1 MVKVF
6 SPGQSHGRWATCLS
20 VCLALVL
27 TFALL
32 APGRV
37 PAQPPSSTT
46 PAPPEAAKQDT
57 GSGGQATAKAK
68 GEGEGDA
75 ARDEGG
81 ADEPQTKD
89 EKKADD
95 QPPAEPPPD
104 PSQTQKVAP
113 VEVFKDPNAEE
124 ILNVKNFRPIG
135 NRLPMPGDVEA
146 VKGM

>member
-46 PAPPEAAKQDT
+46 PAPPERGEAGHWQRWA
-57 GSGGQATAKAK
+57 SHGQ
-68 GEGEGDA
+68 
-75 ARDEGG
+75 
-81 ADEPQTKD
+81 
-89 EKKADD
+89 
-95 QPPAEPPPD
+95 
-104 PSQTQKVAP
+104 SQ
-113 VEVFKDPNAEE
+113 
-124 ILNVKNFRPIG
+124 R
-135 NRLPMPGDVEA
+135 
-146 VKGM
+146 

>member
-6 SPGQSHGRWATCLS
+6 SPGQSHGRWAACLP

-32 APGRV
+32 APERV
-37 PAQPPSSTT
+37 LAQPPTSTK
-46 PAPPEAAKQDT
+46 PAAPAAAKKDT

-68 GEGEGDA
+68 GEAAAAKDEGD
-75 ARDEGG
+75 

-89 EKKADD
+89 EKKAGE

-104 PSQTQKVAP
+104 PSQTQKDAP
-113 VEVFKDPNAEE
+113 VVVFKDPNAEA
-124 ILNVKNFRPIG
+124 ILNVKY
-135 NRLPMPGDVEA
+135 
-146 VKGM
+146 

>member
-1 MVKVF
+1 MSARRVPWSIRGSGILARGFADMVKVF

-68 GEGEGDA
+68 GEGDA
-75 ARDEGG
+75 AKDEGG

-104 PSQTQKVAP
+104 PSQTQKVSP
-113 VEVFKDPNAEE
+113 VEVFNDPNAEE
-124 ILNVKNFRPIG
+124 L
-135 NRLPMPGDVEA
+135 LD
-146 VKGM
+146 